1 MSLSVKPLSATLE
14 LDTDT
19 IGDSDPYVV
28 MILGNDK
35 KKSPVCK
42 NGGVKPTWD
51 EASEFKAK
59 ETVITFQ
66 IWDKDT
72 FSPDDQMGE
81 AIFDLKNI
89 LQISA

>member
-14 LDTDT
+14 FDTDT
-19 IGDSDPYVV
+19 IGDSDPYVI

-51 EASEFKAK
+51 
-59 ETVITFQ
+59 
-66 IWDKDT
+66 
-72 FSPDDQMGE
+72 
-81 AIFDLKNI
+81 
-89 LQISA
+89 